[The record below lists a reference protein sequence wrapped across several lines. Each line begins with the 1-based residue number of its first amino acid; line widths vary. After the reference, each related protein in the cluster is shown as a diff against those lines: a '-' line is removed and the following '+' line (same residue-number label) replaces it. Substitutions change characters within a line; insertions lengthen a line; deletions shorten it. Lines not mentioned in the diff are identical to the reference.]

1 MDGKTQPFGGTFA
14 KPQRPTH
21 APKFCQRTTKPTLV
35 KNRYEMTIKHT
46 TEKEGRRHNIT
57 YTQAGVSCFVGQESA
72 KFEVQF
78 FVESSV
84 VKIPACV

>member
-1 MDGKTQPFGGTFA
+1 M
-14 KPQRPTH
+14 
-21 APKFCQRTTKPTLV
+21 TTKL
-35 KNRYEMTIKHT
+35 T

-57 YTQAGVSCFVGQESA
+57 YTQAGVLCFVGQESG
-72 KFEVQF
+72 KFKIQL